1 MPLSQPCPPSFEV
14 SAETHWY
21 FRLVLLSLHIHLYR
35 GSRQLS
41 LYTIRSMAEQ
51 PTIVKQAEDA
61 VSQIAAS
68 VAETLNF
75 GDKEVV
81 GNPGKLV
88 APSTDPS

>member
-1 MPLSQPCPPSFEV
+1 MLKRTDIFDSFVPLSYIYTSIE
-14 SAETHWY
+14 
-21 FRLVLLSLHIHLYR
+21 

-41 LYTIRSMAEQ
+41 LYTITIMAEQ
-51 PTIVKQAEDA
+51 PTIIKQAEDA
-61 VSQIAAS
+61 VSQVAAS